1 MERNTSNFSCLDVD
15 SLSHSSI
22 TEEAWSLS
30 EQERGS
36 AGLYTIAA
44 FLVLCT
50 VIGILLNGAVLV
62 VLIYSKFW
70 RLPSTFLLFNLVLVD
85 LLSCIFI
92 MIFLAVPELM
102 GGVYSFGASDYE
114 RCQSCQAGVVIVV
127 WLIFTS
133 MHIIALMS
141 LDRLVYI
148 KKPLQYEKWI
158 TVPRLAVALV
168 ILWIFCLILSIP
180 PLFGFGIIGFSQNVG
195 TCATLFEA
203 RTQVGAGYLYIG
215 FLVAEVTI
223 PLGVLVVCNIWLLC
237 FVRKGIKDRFKN
249 TYEDEGTSTISEVNK
264 KAKKKY
270 IAQQIRMVKVFGSIF
285 VSNFVTWIPVMF
297 VLIAI
302 PLTGVPP
309 AAFSIV
315 FLCFLVQSVIHPMIE
330 SMLSARVRKL
340 AKKYF
345 CSCCS
350 HKKRN
355 TVIGTKMSTLSISG
369 IHNTVKDKK

>member
-1 MERNTSNFSCLDVD
+1 MATNFSCLDPN
-15 SLSHSSI
+15 LSHENI
-22 TEEAWSLS
+22 TEEAWSLDES
-30 EQERGS
+30 DRDSKGQ
-36 AGLYTIAA
+36 
-44 FLVLCT
+44 LVLSSFLFIVA
-50 VIGILLNGAVLV
+50 VIGIALNASVMVALS
-62 VLIYSKFW
+62 YHKFW
-70 RLPSTFLLFNLVLVD
+70 KTRSLFLLFNLVLVD
-85 LLSCIFI
+85 FLSSA
-92 MIFLAVPELM
+92 MIIPFMAIPGLA
-102 GGVYSFGASDYE
+102 GGVYNYGSNDYE

-180 PLFGFGIIGFSQNVG
+180 PLFGFGYIGFSRNVG
-195 TCATLFEA
+195 TCATLFEVQ
-203 RTQVGAGYLYIG
+203 TQVGPGYLYIG

-237 FVRKGIKDRFKN
+237 FVHKGIKDRFKN
-249 TYEDEGTSTISEVNK
+249 TYEEKGTSTISEVNK

-285 VSNFVTWIPVMF
+285 ASNFVTWIPVVI
-297 VLIAI
+297 VLIVIGATE
-302 PLTGVPP
+302 LSP

-315 FLCFLVQSVIHPMIE
+315 FLSFLIQSVVHPLIE
-330 SMLSARVRKL
+330 STLSARVRKL
-340 AKKYF
+340 AKKVF
-345 CSCCS
+345 CCFK
-350 HKKRN
+350 HNKKERN
-355 TVIGTKMSTLSISG
+355 MTKVSTLDNETHKNQEKLEMSIK
-369 IHNTVKDKK
+369 N